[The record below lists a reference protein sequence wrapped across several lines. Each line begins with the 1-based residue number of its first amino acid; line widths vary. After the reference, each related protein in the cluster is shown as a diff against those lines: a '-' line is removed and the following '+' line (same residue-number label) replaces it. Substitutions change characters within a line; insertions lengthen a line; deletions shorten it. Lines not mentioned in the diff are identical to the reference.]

1 MSIHDAETFVSKIV
15 NYGPLEEATKAKG
28 AALCFM
34 DGDMIHDR
42 RARLCWLE
50 WKSTG
55 AQVGLGQSIT
65 FDGLIR
71 TGLHTA
77 IIVWGADGVPTQ
89 FQVWG
94 QMPAPRAC
102 TLGELADLLI
112 AWDAWAKQ
120 QPLPHWREPEWR
132 VPSGFLGVC

>member
-1 MSIHDAETFVSKIV
+1 MSIYDETTFINKIV
-15 NYGPLEEATKAKG
+15 NYRPLEEATKAKG

-50 WKSTG
+50 WKSAG
-55 AQVGLGQSIT
+55 ARVSLGQGIT

-77 IIVWGADGVPTQ
+77 IIVWGSEGIPTD

-94 QMPAPRAC
+94 QMPSPRPC

-112 AWDAWAKQ
+112 AWDTWAKQ
-120 QPLPHWREPEWR
+120 QRLPDWREPEWR
-132 VPSGFLGVC
+132 IPPYLSGVC